1 MRRFAH
7 LAHYARLA
15 NHPAL
20 RVLWAVVTLG
30 LLALGAGAPGSDGTW
45 P

>member
-1 MRRFAH
+1 MRRFTH
-7 LAHYARLA
+7 LASYARLA
-15 NHPAL
+15 DQRAL
-20 RVLWAVVTLG
+20 RVVWAIITLG